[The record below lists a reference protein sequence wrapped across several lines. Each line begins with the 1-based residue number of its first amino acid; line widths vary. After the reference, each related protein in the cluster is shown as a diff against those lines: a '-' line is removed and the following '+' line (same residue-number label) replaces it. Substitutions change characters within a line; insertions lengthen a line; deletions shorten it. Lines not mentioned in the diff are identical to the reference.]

1 MRAHTARGQTDAA
14 VQRRESLAWCDRNPH
29 ALRRFVFAAALPL
42 IAACSRGPDPNAQVA
57 PLPNRPLAGLAGQ
70 QVIVIPTHYLRPGDS
85 LGWAAAVERPRELL
99 SEVDDEL
106 AFALGERG
114 FRTRWVF
121 PDQLVRSAQ
130 RNAPHS
136 PDPRALAAEGLRPL
150 ARRRSDGQLG
160 EPLASQLRALVAL
173 HGARYA
179 LFPVELR
186 FEKVGNAG
194 RAVLHVLLLDAR
206 LSRAAWGGDVRGDTS
221 SKYGRGLIASAANN
235 LADLIAAP

>member
-1 MRAHTARGQTDAA
+1 
-14 VQRRESLAWCDRNPH
+14 V
-29 ALRRFVFAAALPL
+29 RRFALITCAALVS
-42 IAACSRGPDPNAQVA
+42 ACSRGPDPNSQVA

-70 QVIVIPTHYLRPGDS
+70 QVIVLPVHYLRPGDS
-85 LGWAAAVERPRELL
+85 LGWAAAVERPRQLL
-99 SEVDDEL
+99 SDVDDEI
-106 AFALGERG
+106 AFALEERG

-186 FEKVGNAG
+186 FEKIGGAG
-194 RAVLHVLLLDAR
+194 RAVLHVLLIDAR
-206 LSRAAWGGDVRGDTS
+206 LSRATWGADVSGDTAS
-221 SKYGRGLIASAANN
+221 TYGRGSIASAANN

>member
-1 MRAHTARGQTDAA
+1 VKRFPILVSLVVITACARGA
-14 VQRRESLAWCDRNPH
+14 NP
-29 ALRRFVFAAALPL
+29 
-42 IAACSRGPDPNAQVA
+42 DAQVA

-85 LGWAAAVERPRELL
+85 LGWAGAVERPRQLL
-99 SEVDDEL
+99 TDVDDEI

-114 FRTRWVF
+114 FRTKWVF
-121 PDQLVRSAQ
+121 PEQLVRSAL
-130 RNAPHS
+130 RNAAHS

-160 EPLASQLRALVAL
+160 EPLASQLRSLVAL

-186 FEKVGNAG
+186 FEKIGGAG
-194 RAVLHVLLLDAR
+194 RAVLHVFLLDAR
-206 LSRAAWGGDVRGDTS
+206 LSRATWGGDVRGDTAS
-221 SKYGRGLIASAANN
+221 TFGRGAIASVANN

>member
-1 MRAHTARGQTDAA
+1 MKRFALL
-14 VQRRESLAWCDRNPH
+14 VSL
-29 ALRRFVFAAALPL
+29 VVV
-42 IAACSRGPDPNAQVA
+42 AACSRGPDPDAQVA

-85 LGWAAAVERPRELL
+85 LGWAEAIERPRQLL
-99 SEVDDEL
+99 SDVDDEI

-121 PDQLVRSAQ
+121 PEQLVRSAQ
-130 RNAPHS
+130 RNAAHS

-150 ARRRSDGQLG
+150 ARRRPDGQLG
-160 EPLASQLRALVAL
+160 EPLASQLRSLVAL

-186 FEKVGNAG
+186 FEKIGGAG
-194 RAVLHVLLLDAR
+194 RAVLHVLLVDAR
-206 LSRAAWGGDVRGDTS
+206 LSRATWGGDVRGDTT
-221 SKYGRGLIASAANN
+221 SKYGRGSIASVANN

>member
-1 MRAHTARGQTDAA
+1 M
-14 VQRRESLAWCDRNPH
+14 
-29 ALRRFVFAAALPL
+29 RRFALVGL
-42 IAACSRGPDPNAQVA
+42 VALTSACSRGPEPSAQVA

-70 QVIVIPTHYLRPGDS
+70 QVVVLPTHYLRPGDS

-130 RNAPHS
+130 RNVPHS

-150 ARRRSDGQLG
+150 ARRRSDGMLG
-160 EPLASQLRALVAL
+160 EPLASQLRSLVAL

-186 FEKVGNAG
+186 FEKVGGAG

-206 LSRAAWGGDVRGDTS
+206 LSRATWGGDVSGDTAS
-221 SKYGRGLIASAANN
+221 TFGRGLIASAANN

>member
-1 MRAHTARGQTDAA
+1 VKRLALL
-14 VQRRESLAWCDRNPH
+14 VSLA
-29 ALRRFVFAAALPL
+29 LV
-42 IAACSRGPDPNAQVA
+42 AACSRGPDPNAQVA

-85 LGWAAAVERPRELL
+85 LGWAGAVERPRQLL
-99 SEVDDEL
+99 GDLDDEI

-114 FRTRWVF
+114 FRTQWVF
-121 PDQLVRSAQ
+121 PEQLVRSAQ
-130 RNAPHS
+130 RNAAHS

-150 ARRRSDGQLG
+150 AKRRSDGQLG

-186 FEKVGNAG
+186 FEKIGGGG

-206 LSRAAWGGDVRGDTS
+206 LSRATWGGDVRGDTAS
-221 SKYGRGLIASAANN
+221 TYGRGVIASVANS
-235 LADLIAAP
+235 LADQVAAP

>member
-1 MRAHTARGQTDAA
+1 
-14 VQRRESLAWCDRNPH
+14 V
-29 ALRRFVFAAALPL
+29 ALV
-42 IAACSRGPDPNAQVA
+42 AACSRGPDPNSQVA

-70 QVIVIPTHYLRPGDS
+70 QVIVLPVHYLRPGDS
-85 LGWAAAVERPRELL
+85 LGWAAAVERPRQLL
-99 SEVDDEL
+99 SDVDDEI
-106 AFALGERG
+106 AFALEERG

-121 PDQLVRSAQ
+121 PEQLVRSAQ
-130 RNAPHS
+130 RNAAHS

-186 FEKVGNAG
+186 FEKIGGAG
-194 RAVLHVLLLDAR
+194 RAVLHVLLIDAR
-206 LSRAAWGGDVRGDTS
+206 LSRATWGADVHGDTAS
-221 SKYGRGLIASAANN
+221 TYGRGSIASAANN
-235 LADLIAAP
+235 LANLIAAP

>member
-1 MRAHTARGQTDAA
+1 M
-14 VQRRESLAWCDRNPH
+14 
-29 ALRRFVFAAALPL
+29 ALV
-42 IAACSRGPDPNAQVA
+42 AACSRGPDPNSQVA

-70 QVIVIPTHYLRPGDS
+70 QVIVLPVHYLRPGDS
-85 LGWAAAVERPRELL
+85 LGWAAAVERPRQLL
-99 SEVDDEL
+99 SDVDDEI
-106 AFALGERG
+106 AFALEERG

-121 PDQLVRSAQ
+121 PEQLVRSAQ
-130 RNAPHS
+130 RNAAHS

-186 FEKVGNAG
+186 FEKIGGAG
-194 RAVLHVLLLDAR
+194 RAVLHVLLIDAR
-206 LSRAAWGGDVRGDTS
+206 LSRATWGADVHGDTAS
-221 SKYGRGLIASAANN
+221 TYGRGSIASAANN
-235 LADLIAAP
+235 LANLIAAP

>member
-1 MRAHTARGQTDAA
+1 MKRLA
-14 VQRRESLAWCDRNPH
+14 VLVTLVVA
-29 ALRRFVFAAALPL
+29 
-42 IAACSRGPDPNAQVA
+42 AACSRGTDPNAQVA

-85 LGWAAAVERPRELL
+85 LGWAEAVERPRQLL
-99 SEVDDEL
+99 TDVDDEI

-114 FRTRWVF
+114 FRTKWVF
-121 PDQLVRSAQ
+121 PEQLVRSAQ
-130 RNAPHS
+130 RNAAHS

-150 ARRRSDGQLG
+150 ARRRPDGQLG
-160 EPLASQLRALVAL
+160 EPLASQLRSLVAL

-186 FEKVGNAG
+186 FEKIGGAG

-206 LSRAAWGGDVRGDTS
+206 LSRATWGGDVRGDTAS
-221 SKYGRGLIASAANN
+221 IFGRGSIASVANN

>member
-1 MRAHTARGQTDAA
+1 MITLQPPYTPR
-14 VQRRESLAWCDRNPH
+14 V
-29 ALRRFVFAAALPL
+29 RRFALL
-42 IAACSRGPDPNAQVA
+42 AFLALVAACPRRPDSDSQIA

-70 QVIVIPTHYLRPGDS
+70 QVIVLPTHYLRPGDS
-85 LGWAAAVERPRELL
+85 LGWAAAVERPRQLL
-99 SEVDDEL
+99 SDVDDEI
-106 AFALGERG
+106 AFALEERG
-114 FRTRWVF
+114 FRTGWVL
-121 PDQLVRSAQ
+121 PQQLARSAQ

-136 PDPRALAAEGLRPL
+136 PNPHALAAEGLRPL

-160 EPLASQLRALVAL
+160 EPLGSQVRALVAL

-186 FEKVGNAG
+186 FETMGGGG

-206 LSRAAWGGDVRGDTS
+206 LSRVTWGGDVRGDTAS
-221 SKYGRGLIASAANN
+221 TYGRGLIASAANS

>member
-1 MRAHTARGQTDAA
+1 MVLVSLRRPHWTLVKRLTVVALAA
-14 VQRRESLAWCDRNPH
+14 V
-29 ALRRFVFAAALPL
+29 
-42 IAACSRGPDPNAQVA
+42 AACSRGTDPNSQVA

-85 LGWAAAVERPRELL
+85 LGWAEAVERPRQLL
-99 SEVDDEL
+99 SDVDDEI

-114 FRTRWVF
+114 FRTKWVL
-121 PDQLVRSAQ
+121 PEQLIRAAQ
-130 RNAPHS
+130 RNAAHS

-186 FEKVGNAG
+186 FEKIGGAG
-194 RAVLHVLLLDAR
+194 RAVLHVLLIDAR
-206 LSRAAWGGDVRGDTS
+206 LSRATWGGDIRGDTS
-221 SKYGRGLIASAANN
+221 SIYGRGLIASAANN
-235 LADLIAAP
+235 LADQIAAP

>member
-1 MRAHTARGQTDAA
+1 MSIVSFPRPNPTLVSRFALVAFMALATACARRGNSDA
-14 VQRRESLAWCDRNPH
+14 Q
-29 ALRRFVFAAALPL
+29 
-42 IAACSRGPDPNAQVA
+42 IA

-85 LGWAAAVERPRELL
+85 LGWAAAIDRPRQLL
-99 SEVDDEL
+99 SELDDEIG
-106 AFALGERG
+106 FALGERG
-114 FRTRWVF
+114 FRTRWVL

-130 RNAPHS
+130 RNAAHS

-186 FEKVGNAG
+186 FEKTGEGG
-194 RAVLHVLLLDAR
+194 RAVLHVVLLDAR
-206 LSRAAWGGDVRGDTS
+206 LSRVTWGGDVKGDTAS
-221 SKYGRGLIASAANN
+221 TYGRSLIASAANN

>member
-1 MRAHTARGQTDAA
+1 M
-14 VQRRESLAWCDRNPH
+14 VSFRRPYTTLLRLLSLAAFL
-29 ALRRFVFAAALPL
+29 ALA
-42 IAACSRGPDPNAQVA
+42 AACSRQPGSDSQIA

-70 QVIVIPTHYLRPGDS
+70 QVIVLPTHYLRPGDS
-85 LGWAAAVERPRELL
+85 LGWAAAVERPRQLL
-99 SEVDDEL
+99 SEVDDEI

-114 FRTRWVF
+114 FRTQWIF
-121 PDQLVRSAQ
+121 PEQLVRSAQ
-130 RNAPHS
+130 RNAPHA

-150 ARRRSDGQLG
+150 ARRLSDGRLG

-186 FEKVGNAG
+186 FEKIGNGG

-206 LSRAAWGGDVRGDTS
+206 LSRATWGGDVRGDTA

>member
-1 MRAHTARGQTDAA
+1 MKRSAFL
-14 VQRRESLAWCDRNPH
+14 VSLV
-29 ALRRFVFAAALPL
+29 LV
-42 IAACSRGPDPNAQVA
+42 AACSRGSDPNAQVA

-70 QVIVIPTHYLRPGDS
+70 EVIVIPTHYLRPGDS
-85 LGWAAAVERPRELL
+85 LGWAQAIERPRALLTEL
-99 SEVDDEL
+99 DDEI

-114 FRTRWVF
+114 FRTKWVF
-121 PDQLVRSAQ
+121 PEQLVRSAQ
-130 RNAPHS
+130 RNAAHS

-186 FEKVGNAG
+186 FEKIGGSG

-206 LSRAAWGGDVRGDTS
+206 LSRATWGGDVRGDTAS
-221 SKYGRGLIASAANN
+221 TYGRGAIASVANN
-235 LADLIAAP
+235 LGDLIAAP

>member
-1 MRAHTARGQTDAA
+1 
-14 VQRRESLAWCDRNPH
+14 LAS
-29 ALRRFVFAAALPL
+29 
-42 IAACSRGPDPNAQVA
+42 ACSRGPESTAQVA

-70 QVIVIPTHYLRPGDS
+70 QVVVLPTHYLRPGDS

-99 SEVDDEL
+99 TEVDDEL

-130 RNAPHS
+130 RNVPHS

-150 ARRRSDGQLG
+150 ARRRSDGMLG
-160 EPLASQLRALVAL
+160 EPLASQLRSLVAL

-186 FEKVGNAG
+186 FEKVGGAG

-206 LSRAAWGGDVRGDTS
+206 LSRATWGGDVSGDTAS
-221 SKYGRGLIASAANN
+221 TFGRGLIASAANN

>member
-1 MRAHTARGQTDAA
+1 
-14 VQRRESLAWCDRNPH
+14 V
-29 ALRRFVFAAALPL
+29 RRFAVIALAL
-42 IAACSRGPDPNAQVA
+42 SIACSRAPDPNAQVA

-70 QVIVIPTHYLRPGDS
+70 QVIVIPLHYLRPGDS
-85 LGWAAAVERPRELL
+85 LGWAAAVERPRQLL
-99 SEVDDEL
+99 SDVDDEI

-114 FRTRWVF
+114 FRTQWVF
-121 PDQLVRSAQ
+121 PEQLVRSAQ
-130 RNAPHS
+130 RNAPHA

-186 FEKVGNAG
+186 FEKIGGAG

-206 LSRAAWGGDVRGDTS
+206 LSRATWGADVRGDTAS
-221 SKYGRGLIASAANN
+221 TYGRGVIASAANN

>member
-1 MRAHTARGQTDAA
+1 MKRLA
-14 VQRRESLAWCDRNPH
+14 VLV
-29 ALRRFVFAAALPL
+29 ALVVA
-42 IAACSRGPDPNAQVA
+42 AACSRGTDPNAQVA

-85 LGWAAAVERPRELL
+85 LGWAEAVERPRQLL
-99 SEVDDEL
+99 TDVDDEI

-114 FRTRWVF
+114 FRTKWVF
-121 PDQLVRSAQ
+121 PEQLVRSAQ
-130 RNAPHS
+130 RNAAHS

-150 ARRRSDGQLG
+150 ARRRPDGQLG
-160 EPLASQLRALVAL
+160 EPLASQLRSLVAL

-186 FEKVGNAG
+186 FEKIGGAG

-206 LSRAAWGGDVRGDTS
+206 LSRATWGGDVRGDTAS
-221 SKYGRGLIASAANN
+221 TFGRGSIASVANN

>member
-1 MRAHTARGQTDAA
+1 MRRLAFVA
-14 VQRRESLAWCDRNPH
+14 VLAL
-29 ALRRFVFAAALPL
+29 AT
-42 IAACSRGPDPNAQVA
+42 ACSRGPDPNSQVA

-70 QVIVIPTHYLRPGDS
+70 QVVVIPTHYLRPGDS
-85 LGWAAAVERPRELL
+85 LGWAAAVERPRQLL
-99 SEVDDEL
+99 SDVDDEI

-114 FRTRWVF
+114 FRTQWVF
-121 PDQLVRSAQ
+121 PEQLVRSAQ
-130 RNAPHS
+130 RNPAHS

-150 ARRRSDGQLG
+150 ARRRPDGQLG

-186 FEKVGNAG
+186 FEKIGNGG
-194 RAVLHVLLLDAR
+194 RAVLHVVLLDAR
-206 LSRAAWGGDVRGDTS
+206 LSRATWGGDVRGDTA

>member
-1 MRAHTARGQTDAA
+1 MKRLALVA
-14 VQRRESLAWCDRNPH
+14 SLT
-29 ALRRFVFAAALPL
+29 LV
-42 IAACSRGPDPNAQVA
+42 AACSRGPDPNAQVA

-70 QVIVIPTHYLRPGDS
+70 QVIVLPTHYLRPGDS
-85 LGWAAAVERPRELL
+85 LGWAEAAERPRQLL
-99 SEVDDEL
+99 TDLDDEI

-121 PDQLVRSAQ
+121 PEQLIRSAQ
-130 RNAPHS
+130 RNAAHS

-186 FEKVGNAG
+186 FEKIGGVG
-194 RAVLHVLLLDAR
+194 RAVVHVLLLDAR
-206 LSRAAWGGDVRGDTS
+206 LSRATWGGDVRGDTAS
-221 SKYGRGLIASAANN
+221 TFGRGVIASAANS
-235 LADLIAAP
+235 LADQVAAP

>member
-1 MRAHTARGQTDAA
+1 MAFHVFAVSTAH
-14 VQRRESLAWCDRNPH
+14 SLAY
-29 ALRRFVFAAALPL
+29 ALDQNRTLVKRSALL
-42 IAACSRGPDPNAQVA
+42 ASLVLVAACPRGPDPNAQIA

-70 QVIVIPTHYLRPGDS
+70 QVIVIPAHYIRPGDS
-85 LGWAAAVERPRELL
+85 LGWADMLERRTPALAD
-99 SEVDDEL
+99 VDDEI

-121 PDQLVRSAQ
+121 PEQLIRSAQ
-130 RNAPHS
+130 RNAAHS

-160 EPLASQLRALVAL
+160 EPLASQLRSLVAL

-186 FEKVGNAG
+186 FEKIGGAG

-206 LSRAAWGGDVRGDTS
+206 LSRATWGGDVRGDTAS
-221 SKYGRGLIASAANN
+221 TYGRGVIASVANN

>member
-1 MRAHTARGQTDAA
+1 MVSFPIAPNWTLVKRFAFL
-14 VQRRESLAWCDRNPH
+14 VSLV
-29 ALRRFVFAAALPL
+29 LV
-42 IAACSRGPDPNAQVA
+42 AACSRGSDPNAQVA

-85 LGWAAAVERPRELL
+85 LGWAAAVERPRQLLTEL
-99 SEVDDEL
+99 DDEI

-114 FRTRWVF
+114 FRTKWVF
-121 PDQLVRSAQ
+121 PEQLVRSAQ
-130 RNAPHS
+130 RNAAHS

-150 ARRRSDGQLG
+150 ARGRSDGRLG

-186 FEKVGNAG
+186 FEKIGGAG
-194 RAVLHVLLLDAR
+194 RGVLHVLLVDAR
-206 LSRAAWGGDVRGDTS
+206 LSRATWGGDVRGDTAS
-221 SKYGRGLIASAANN
+221 TYGRGSIASVANN

>member
-1 MRAHTARGQTDAA
+1 M
-14 VQRRESLAWCDRNPH
+14 
-29 ALRRFVFAAALPL
+29 RRFALITCVAL
-42 IAACSRGPDPNAQVA
+42 VAACSRGPDPNSQVA

-70 QVIVIPTHYLRPGDS
+70 QVIVLPVHYLRPGDS
-85 LGWAAAVERPRELL
+85 LGWAAAVERPRQLL
-99 SEVDDEL
+99 SDVDDEI
-106 AFALGERG
+106 AFALEERG

-121 PDQLVRSAQ
+121 PEQLVRSAQ
-130 RNAPHS
+130 RNAAHS

-186 FEKVGNAG
+186 FEKIGGAG
-194 RAVLHVLLLDAR
+194 RAVLHVLLIDAR
-206 LSRAAWGGDVRGDTS
+206 LSRATWGADVHGDTAS
-221 SKYGRGLIASAANN
+221 TYGRGSIASAANN
-235 LADLIAAP
+235 LANLIAAP